1 MNLQLIKKFS
11 VSFILLLLITAGAFA
26 QARSVTG
33 QVTDIEG
40 KPVPGVTVSV
50 KGTAGNVITD
60 REGKYRVMATPE
72 QTVEFTP
79 IAYTTKEVKVGA
91 HPTIDVMLSKTDSQL
106 DDVIVIG
113 YGSQRQKNITGSIVN
128 VNLSK

>member
-1 MNLQLIKKFS
+1 MNLQQTKKFS
-11 VSFILLLLITAGAFA
+11 LSFVLLLLITVGGFA

-40 KPVPGVTVSV
+40 KPVSGVTVSV

-60 REGKYRVMATPE
+60 KEGRYRVMATPE
-72 QTVEFTP
+72 QSVEFTH

-113 YGSQRQKNITGSIVN
+113 YGSQRQKNI
-128 VNLSK
+128 